1 MFPTKQG
8 NSLPCQIKDD
18 FAYIN
23 QLKIFYMTEHF
34 LIWILQQDV
43 DGIIHDVKESN
54 ELAKQL
60 GLESE

>member
-1 MFPTKQG
+1 M
-8 NSLPCQIKDD
+8 
-18 FAYIN
+18 A
-23 QLKIFYMTEHF
+23 EHF

-43 DGIIHDVKESN
+43 DGIIHDVKESD